1 MKSITSILSMIAAS
15 AALLVARG
23 TTHTWTNLNTGSTL
37 YWNVDANWDAT
48 FPNAAGAEAIV
59 AGNFTTADAVIRLG
73 DHITVGSLTIGD
85 DAVDTTTGFS
95 VTIANYGSKI
105 LTFQSATAGGATLLS
120 VPVDIAQDPWY
131 QADAALDA
139 PVYLGGTSPLTV
151 HAEGNLSLGQIYFQ
165 GNALTLTNMSGTQI
179 NLANE
184 LNGSGTSRLIAS
196 ASTLVG
202 KYNQNFT
209 GVVDVNGGTMTCVSG
224 GFRAATDFRINR
236 GGLVV
241 LGNNSATATHP
252 GQRLPTSRVVFAG
265 GNINDGGQRLKD
277 AALDMLV
284 GDVVDEIVVTGGTT
298 RVQLQTATGSAGT
311 YLRATELFRIPGA
324 VLLIAADKL
333 GANLDTTDRGQQ
345 FQVDSGVVGIGGG
358 GAAGTTNMNVVPW
371 AFCKNDYYGHGPDRL
386 GSLTANGIR
395 GLYDAEMDTTL
406 AGTSDRNVKIT
417 TSLALT
423 ADQTLNALICD
434 FYNASNLGAG
444 RTLRLTSGALL
455 LIKESTRIGEIA
467 DANAGTLDFGGAEG
481 CVFLNYTAE
490 SAAAIGAV
498 VAGSGGLTLGAL
510 PPAGRIRL
518 TAANTYTG
526 TTSVASGVIQ
536 VGDGTANTTTARL
549 GVGDVRVAGGA
560 TLRIAANVANA
571 IPNDR
576 TVHLD
581 ESGLAAAKLDLQD
594 GIAEAVRYLYLG
606 GEPMVAGTYGSTA
619 SAAVHQDDRFFA
631 GTGVLTVLRN
641 AGPPSTTFIVVK

>member
-1 MKSITSILSMIAAS
+1 MKSITSILTMIAAS
-15 AALLVARG
+15 AALLVAQG
-23 TTHTWTNLNTGSTL
+23 TTHRWVNLNTGGTL
-37 YWNVDANWDAT
+37 HWNVDANWDST
-48 FPNAAGAEAIV
+48 FPNAAGADAIV
-59 AGNFTTADAVIRLG
+59 TGNFTTADAVIQLG

-85 DAVDTTTGFS
+85 NTVDTTTGFS
-95 VTIANYGSKI
+95 VSIANYGSKT

-131 QADAALDA
+131 QPDAAIDA

-165 GNALTLTNMSGTQI
+165 GNELTLTNMAGTQI
-179 NLANE
+179 SLANE
-184 LNGSGTSRLIAS
+184 LNGSGTSRLIAAAS
-196 ASTLVG
+196 ALVG
-202 KYNQNFT
+202 KYNLNFT
-209 GVVDVNGGTMTCVSG
+209 GVVDVNGGTLTCVSG
-224 GFRAATDFRINR
+224 GFCAASDFRINC

-252 GQRLPTSRVVFAG
+252 GQRLPTSRVVLAG
-265 GNINDGGQRLKD
+265 GNLNNGGQRLKD

-284 GDVVDEIVVTGGTT
+284 GDIVDQIVVTSGTS
-298 RVQLQTATGSAGT
+298 RVQLQTGGGSAGT
-311 YLRATELFRIPGA
+311 YLRATELLRMPGT

-333 GANLDTTDRGQQ
+333 GMNLDTKDRGQQ

-358 GAAGTTNMNVVPW
+358 GAEGTTTMNVVPW

-406 AGTSDRNVKIT
+406 AGSSDRNVKIT
-417 TSLALT
+417 SSLALA
-423 ADQTLNALICD
+423 ADQTINALICD

-455 LIKESTRIGEIA
+455 INKENTRIGEIA
-467 DANAGTLDFGGAEG
+467 NANAGTLDFGGAEG

-498 VAGSGGLTLGAL
+498 VAGSGGLTLGAM
-510 PPAGRIRL
+510 PPAGRLRL

-526 TTSVASGVIQ
+526 MTSVVSGVIQ
-536 VGDGTANTTTARL
+536 VGDGTASTATARL
-549 GVGDVRVAGGA
+549 GAGDVRVAGGA

-594 GIAEAVRYLYLG
+594 GIAEAIRYLYLG
-606 GEPMVAGTYGSTA
+606 GKPMLAGTYGSTG
-619 SAAVHQDDRFFA
+619 SAAEHKDDRFFA
-631 GTGVLTVLRN
+631 GTGVLNVLRN
-641 AGPPSTTFIVVK
+641 AGPPSTTLIIVK

>member
-95 VTIANYGSKI
+95 VTIVNYGSKI

-120 VPVDIAQDPWY
+120 VPVDIAQDPGY
-131 QADAALDA
+131 QADVIVDA

-151 HAEGNLSLGQIYFQ
+151 QAEGNLTLKDIFFQ
-165 GNALTLTNMSGTQI
+165 GNTLTLASDSGKQI
-179 NLANE
+179 GLLSE
-184 LNGSGTSRLIAS
+184 LHGSGTSRVVANT
-196 ASTLVG
+196 AG
-202 KYNQNFT
+202 NPAKYNLDFT
-209 GVVDVNGGTMTCVSG
+209 GTAIVNAGVMKCVSG
-224 GFRAATDFRINR
+224 GFVAADEVLINS
-236 GGLVV
+236 GGIYEI
-241 LGNNSATATHP
+241 GSGTAYDPSP
-252 GQRLPTSRVVFAG
+252 GQRLTTNRVVFC
-265 GNINDGGQRLKD
+265 GGQINEGGQPLKGASVD
-277 AALDMLV
+277 QIV
-284 GDVVDEIVVTGGTT
+284 GDVVNTLVLTSGCSRLQMTAPPSTSGTF
-298 RVQLQTATGSAGT
+298 
-311 YLRATELFRIPGA
+311 LRAKALFRAQGA
-324 VLLIAADKL
+324 LLVVAADKL
-333 GANLDTTDRGQQ
+333 GANLDTMNRGQQ

-358 GAAGTTNMNVVPW
+358 GAEGTTTMNVIPW

-395 GLYDAEMDTTL
+395 GLYDAEMDTVL
-406 AGTSDRNVKIT
+406 AGSSDRNVKT
-417 TSLALT
+417 SSLALA
-423 ADQTLNALICD
+423 ADQTVNALICNY
-434 FYNASNLGAG
+434 YNESNIGAG
-444 RTLRLTSGALL
+444 RTLRVTSGSVLL
-455 LIKESTRIGEIA
+455 SQFNTRLGDVA
-467 DANAGTLDFGGAEG
+467 SVHAGTVDFGTAEG
-481 CVFLNYTAE
+481 CVFMN
-490 SAAAIGAV
+490 SGSVDNAAIGAV
-498 VAGSGGLTLGAL
+498 VAGSGGLSIGAL
-510 PPAGRIRL
+510 TGGRIRL

-641 AGPPSTTFIVVK
+641 AGPPSTTLIVVK